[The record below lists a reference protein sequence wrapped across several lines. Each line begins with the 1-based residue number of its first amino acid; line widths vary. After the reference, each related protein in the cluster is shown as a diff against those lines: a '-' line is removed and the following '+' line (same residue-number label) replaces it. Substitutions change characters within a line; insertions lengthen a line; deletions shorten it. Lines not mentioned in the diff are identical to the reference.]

1 MRKMK
6 DSGVEWI
13 GEIPDKWQTR
23 NLFYLLSL
31 IGSGTTPKG
40 DEYYTGIGIPCF
52 IPN

>member
-23 NLFYLLSL
+23 NLFLFVKFNRKWNYSE
-31 IGSGTTPKG
+31 GR
-40 DEYYTGIGIPCF
+40 
-52 IPN
+52 